1 MNILKIIIVYAVLDV
16 VMHLA
21 NEHNYMSLYEIWIDY
36 SDHQQSITDI
46 LQDKRVLWQLV
57 PLTLTYFV
65 LRII

>member
-21 NEHNYMSLYEIWIDY
+21 NEHNYMSLYEIWTEY
-36 SDHQQSITDI
+36 NDHQQSITDI